1 MPPRTYI
8 NERYVIAHMV
18 QRWLN
23 RGYTAYQIGLIWN
36 GGEAVEKSGVNKYGQ
51 SFDTAA
57 YGRTVLAYLNQQ

>member
-1 MPPRTYI
+1 
-8 NERYVIAHMV
+8 MV